1 MEVVRR
7 SLHSGGAGR
16 DSGTGRGEDR
26 ATGREPVA
34 MDRARYAGQDLP
46 GQEAGLLMGIRIKL
60 LAYETLTDI
69 SVDGC
74 FCMRMQKR

>member
-1 MEVVRR
+1 
-7 SLHSGGAGR
+7 
-16 DSGTGRGEDR
+16 
-26 ATGREPVA
+26 

-60 LAYETLTDI
+60 LAYEILTDI